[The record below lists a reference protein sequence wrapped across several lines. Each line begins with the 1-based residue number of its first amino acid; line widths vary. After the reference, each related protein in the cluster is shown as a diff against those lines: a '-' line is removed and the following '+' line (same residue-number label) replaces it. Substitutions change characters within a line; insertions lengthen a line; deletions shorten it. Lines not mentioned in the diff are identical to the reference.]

1 MPAQSFGLPTAG
13 IKQAALHNDKS
24 NNRNSWTATVTHK
37 LRELG
42 FYGGVNRLLW
52 HLKKNA
58 QKLSFTVNMEIYRT
72 VPYISVMYKW
82 SMGVLMVQS

>member
-1 MPAQSFGLPTAG
+1 MAVTTYHTAVCASGKKGKERLMPAQSFGLPTAG

-42 FYGGVNRLLW
+42 FYGGVNRLL
-52 HLKKNA
+52 
-58 QKLSFTVNMEIYRT
+58 
-72 VPYISVMYKW
+72 
-82 SMGVLMVQS
+82 